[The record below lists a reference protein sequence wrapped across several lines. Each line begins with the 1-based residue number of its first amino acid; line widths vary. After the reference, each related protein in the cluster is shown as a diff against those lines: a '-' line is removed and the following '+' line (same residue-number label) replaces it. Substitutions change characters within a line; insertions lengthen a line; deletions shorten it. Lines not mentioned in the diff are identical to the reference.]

1 MKDLFNTL
9 LDTALTLL
17 IAGMV
22 LYALLCI
29 GAYSLAADEVLTQ
42 EERIVALTI
51 LGEARGEGEIGMF
64 AVGCIIQKRAS
75 ERNLTPAKVCLE
87 PWQFSVWNAGQGKV
101 KKESEL
107 YHLWKS
113 KSLMY
118 ARKLA
123 RSVCDP
129 KQTLTD
135 VTGGANHYCTV
146 KCKPSW
152 ARGKKPI
159 KIIGNHKFY
168 KL

>member
-1 MKDLFNTL
+1 MKDLFNIL
-9 LDTALTLL
+9 LDTALALL
-17 IAGMV
+17 VAGMV
-22 LYALLCI
+22 LYALLCV
-29 GAYSLAADEVLTQ
+29 GAYTLSADEVLTE
-42 EERIVALTI
+42 EERVVALTI
-51 LGEARGEGEIGMF
+51 LGEARGEGKIGMF

-101 KKESEL
+101 KKESDL
-107 YHLWKS
+107 YHLWES
-113 KSLMY
+113 KSMMY

-135 VTGGANHYCTV
+135 VTGGANHYCAV
-146 KCKPSW
+146 SCKPSW
-152 ARGKKPI
+152 ARGKKPV